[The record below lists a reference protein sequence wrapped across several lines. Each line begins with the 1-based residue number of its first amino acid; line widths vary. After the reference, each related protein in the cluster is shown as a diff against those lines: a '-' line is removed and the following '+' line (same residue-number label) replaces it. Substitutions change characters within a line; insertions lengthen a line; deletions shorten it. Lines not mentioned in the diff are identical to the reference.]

1 MVKKDTKSRQTIQV
15 YRYSDGSGYNRASNA
30 PLKNHNIRRKIP
42 YVRHILFLVSL
53 VLIIIFAIT
62 YISNTQ
68 NSSTSILITNTN
80 ISSGKYCKSNIY
92 SKLIIVSINR
102 RHLWACN
109 ESSLAYDSTIITGNE
124 NLSSDATPIG
134 NYKIYNKLTS
144 QDLIGSNSNTSW
156 NDHVNYWL
164 PFLQNQYG
172 EYGFHDATWRNS
184 NEFGNVSPYTSQASH
199 GCIELPL
206 TTAAW
211 IYNWASIDTNISI
224 IN

>member
-1 MVKKDTKSRQTIQV
+1 MVKKNTKSRQTIQV

-30 PLKNHNIRRKIP
+30 PLKDHNIRRKIP

-62 YISNTQ
+62 YISNIQ
-68 NSSTSILITNTN
+68 NTSTSILITNTN
-80 ISSGKYCKSNIY
+80 I
-92 SKLIIVSINR
+92 
-102 RHLWACN
+102 
-109 ESSLAYDSTIITGNE
+109 
-124 NLSSDATPIG
+124 SSDATPIG
-134 NYKIYNKLTS
+134 NYKIYNKLIS
-144 QDLIGSNSNTSW
+144 QDLIGSNSTTSW

-224 IN
+224 IK